1 MIAKSYRR
9 DREGQAKWRKFA
21 FADLEGELSAT
32 RQTTSEPPIKNG
44 HPKVTVLGN

>member
-9 DREGQAKWRKFA
+9 DREGQAKWRKFD
-21 FADLEGELSAT
+21 FADLECDLSAGV
-32 RQTTSEPPIKNG
+32 TTSEPPIKNG